1 MEKIGNSKEFLYV
14 GYYID
19 EIGRYLLKIG
29 TTDNL
34 KRRQTEHNRNY
45 KKPSSKY
52 RMPEGNSFI
61 YLWHIPLS
69 KYNTIRYEDKNR
81 ELWKET
87 FGEETFVRNDRFLFD
102 KLPEFVEITIRK
114 TYKIPL
120 GKGGV
125 FVHSAENK
133 IFQIIFQKPLDKSEN
148 LWYNGRPRTSAQG
161 EICATSP
168 IQEFFFRESL
178 CNLTIDIFPIM
189 CYNYYTE

>member
-1 MEKIGNSKEFLYV
+1 MEKNGKEFLYV

-19 EIGRYLLKIG
+19 ENNRFLLKIG

-52 RMPEGNSFI
+52 RMPEGNTFNYI
-61 YLWHIPLS
+61 WALPLS
-69 KYNTIRYEDKNR
+69 KYNTLRYEDKNR
-81 ELWKET
+81 QKWQDMEI
-87 FGEETFVRNDRFLFD
+87 GQFVRNDRFLLETIPD
-102 KLPEFVEITIRK
+102 FVEITIRK

-120 GKGGV
+120 GKGGI

-133 IFQIIFQKPLDKSEN
+133 NFQIIFQKPLDKSEN

-161 EICATSP
+161 EICAK
-168 IQEFFFRESL
+168 
-178 CNLTIDIFPIM
+178 
-189 CYNYYTE
+189 